1 MQPNPLARPRIF
13 SRDRSIRQKG
23 IDSGLTVN
31 LTVKICGYTARK
43 NLPSL
48 EFPA

>member
-1 MQPNPLARPRIF
+1 MQLKPLTRPRI
-13 SRDRSIRQKG
+13 SPRDRSIEKKG
-23 IDSGLTVN
+23 VDSSLTVN
-31 LTVKICGYTARK
+31 LTVKICGSTARE

>member
-1 MQPNPLARPRIF
+1 MQSKPLTWPRI
-13 SRDRSIRQKG
+13 SPRDRSIREKVV
-23 IDSGLTVN
+23 DSSLTVN
-31 LTVKICGYTARK
+31 LTVKIRGSMARE

>member
-1 MQPNPLARPRIF
+1 MQSKPLAWPRI
-13 SRDRSIRQKG
+13 SPRDRSIREKG
-23 IDSGLTVN
+23 VNSTLTVN
-31 LTVKICGYTARK
+31 LTVKICGSTARE